1 MVLPSESSHSEE
13 GGGPKCQRLQQR
25 GAGAV
30 TLVRENGDDK
40 AEEASC
46 FRRTMCLYIPHC
58 KIYIKKT
65 KIQKQIA
72 NTSTV

>member
-25 GAGAV
+25 RAGAV

-40 AEEASC
+40 AEASC
-46 FRRTMCLYIPHC
+46 FRKTMCL
-58 KIYIKKT
+58 
-65 KIQKQIA
+65 
-72 NTSTV
+72 